1 MYLLQA
7 KNTLVLNVTE
17 TLGICCPF
25 GIRKI
30 NLMKVSESTNI
41 AMPIKNLISII
52 AAVAIGVWAYFGIT
66 EKLNNHA
73 TQIELMSKDLE
84 KAVEFSI
91 KWPRGEMGSLPADAE
106 QFLLIEDALKDIED
120 IQEELKESRHNA
132 TNISRL
138 QKDVERL
145 LEELEKLK
153 DKVRQNGNSH

>member
-1 MYLLQA
+1 M
-7 KNTLVLNVTE
+7 
-17 TLGICCPF
+17 
-25 GIRKI
+25 R
-30 NLMKVSESTNI
+30 VSEKTNI

-66 EKLNNHA
+66 EKLNSHS
-73 TQIELMSKDLE
+73 TQLELMQKDLD

-132 TNISRL
+132 TNIPRL
-138 QKDVERL
+138 QKDVDRL
-145 LEELEKLK
+145 LDELEKLK
-153 DKVRQNGNSH
+153 DKVRANGSSH

>member
-1 MYLLQA
+1 
-7 KNTLVLNVTE
+7 
-17 TLGICCPF
+17 
-25 GIRKI
+25 
-30 NLMKVSESTNI
+30 MKVSETTNI

-66 EKLNNHA
+66 EKLNSHS
-73 TQIELMSKDLE
+73 TQLELMQKDLD

-91 KWPRGEMGSLPADAE
+91 KWPRGEMGSLPADAA

-138 QKDVERL
+138 QKDVYIL
-145 LEELEKLK
+145 MDELEKLK
-153 DKVRQNGNSH
+153 DKVRANGKDY

>member
-1 MYLLQA
+1 M
-7 KNTLVLNVTE
+7 
-17 TLGICCPF
+17 
-25 GIRKI
+25 R
-30 NLMKVSESTNI
+30 VSEKTNI

-52 AAVAIGVWAYFGIT
+52 AAVAIGVWAYFGIP
-66 EKLNNHA
+66 EKLNSHS
-73 TQIELMSKDLE
+73 TQLELMQKDLD

-138 QKDVERL
+138 QKDVDRL
-145 LEELEKLK
+145 LDELEKLK
-153 DKVRQNGNSH
+153 DKVRANGSSH